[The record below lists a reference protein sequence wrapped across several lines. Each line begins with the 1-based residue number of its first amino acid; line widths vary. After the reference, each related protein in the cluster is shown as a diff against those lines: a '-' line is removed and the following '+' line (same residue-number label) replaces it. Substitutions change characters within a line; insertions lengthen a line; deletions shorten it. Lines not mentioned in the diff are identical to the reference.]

1 MLKCISINSLST
13 RQNIREN
20 VVNDKEFAQ
29 LCDSIKANG
38 LLSPLTVREID
49 DNEYEIITGHR
60 RYEALKAIGEAMVE
74 CNVVDMFETE
84 NEIIRAQLSE
94 NVHRKNMTPF
104 EYVKVFDKLKENY
117 NMSNGQLALYLNK
130 SLSWVN
136 DQYAAVDI
144 LKNKYGDEEDIP
156 EEIRKKAASTIKS
169 YKQYGTKE
177 EKVKKSGDGFHLEI
191 KRHIYK
197 ITCTNNEFE
206 NELIKLLKKYNMN

>member
-49 DNEYEIITGHR
+49 NNKYEIIAGHR

-84 NEIIRAQLSE
+84 NEIIRAQLLE
-94 NVHRKNMTPF
+94 NVHRKNITSF

-136 DQYAAVDI
+136 VSTLQWIFLRINMVMKRTSQKKFVRKRQVLSSHISNMERKKKKLRNPEMDFTLRSNVIFIRSHVQI
-144 LKNKYGDEEDIP
+144 MNSKMNLSNFLKN
-156 EEIRKKAASTIKS
+156 TI
-169 YKQYGTKE
+169 
-177 EKVKKSGDGFHLEI
+177 
-191 KRHIYK
+191 
-197 ITCTNNEFE
+197 
-206 NELIKLLKKYNMN
+206 